1 MHISEGIIPAK
12 ICIGGYAITGLI
24 TWYSLRQINRQSN
37 PTEGIPK
44 AALLTAAFFVASGIH
59 IPIPPASVHLVLNG
73 LLGAVLGWYGFPA
86 ILVGLL
92 FQAIMFGHGGLTT
105 LGVNAIIMGVP
116 ALISAFIFHHRYQF
130 GKQLNETLSLNLVL
144 IPNFFVRKLCEGRN
158 GNVFASVQY
167 NGVIRTIDHGV
178 RWNGFRFRPSYIPV
192 DFLLKTDDGKIMSS
206 TSQTSYD
213 NGQNWI
219 YSDYDFLPSS
229 FAKNINGYIY
239 ATDRSATSSFT
250 NGFYKS
256 TNNGDDWTYIKV
268 KNIYEHFQNFF
279 PCNQIGS
286 MAGTP
291 ILVHARRSDDSC
303 CSFFR
308 TTLCP

>member
-24 TWYSLRQINRQSN
+24 TWYSLKQINRQSN

-116 ALISAFIFHHRYQF
+116 ALISAFIFHHRYRF
-130 GKQLNETLSLNLVL
+130 SKQLNETLLLNLFAFLAGMVGVGL
-144 IPNFFVRKLCEGRN
+144 ASFLFF
-158 GNVFASVQY
+158 SI
-167 NGVIRTIDHGV
+167 VIT
-178 RWNGFRFRPSYIPV
+178 N
-192 DFLLKTDDGKIMSS
+192 
-206 TSQTSYD
+206 
-213 NGQNWI
+213 
-219 YSDYDFLPSS
+219 LPSGLDTQTEKTALYGLM
-229 FAKNINGYIY
+229 FAHIPLMFIEGL
-239 ATDRSATSSFT
+239 FT
-250 NGFYKS
+250 AMVVNFLQR
-256 TNNGDDWTYIKV
+256 V
-268 KNIYEHFQNFF
+268 KPE
-279 PCNQIGS
+279 
-286 MAGTP
+286 
-291 ILVHARRSDDSC
+291 ILMN
-303 CSFFR
+303 
-308 TTLCP
+308 